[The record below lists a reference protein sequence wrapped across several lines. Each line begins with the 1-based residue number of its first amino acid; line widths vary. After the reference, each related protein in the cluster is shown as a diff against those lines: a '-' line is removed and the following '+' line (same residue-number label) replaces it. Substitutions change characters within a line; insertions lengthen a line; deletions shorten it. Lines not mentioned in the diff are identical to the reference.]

1 MAENSDQD
9 DIFTDILEGRD
20 NESTEEDVNE
30 NREKNSWGIKYTY
43 VIIGIAILAVFL
55 ILLYF
60 YYYSS
65 SAAEKIIPNIID
77 KKNCFTV
84 KEVATPYTPAPKRRV
99 EFSPPAKD
107 YSKDYSR
114 SFRSRDYSRLADSPV
129 AIPRYN
135 SNGHLLGHDVH
146 V

>member
-20 NESTEEDVNE
+20 NESNEEDVNE
-30 NREKNSWGIKYTY
+30 NREKNSWGTKYTY
-43 VIIGIAILAVFL
+43 VIIGIAILAVLL

-65 SAAEKIIPNIID
+65 SVAEKIIPNIID
-77 KKNCFTV
+77 KKNCFAV

-99 EFSPPAKD
+99 EFSPPPRE
-107 YSKDYSR
+107 SSR
-114 SFRSRDYSRLADSPV
+114 SFKNRDYGNLADSPM
-129 AIPRYN
+129 AIPRY
-135 SNGHLLGHDVH
+135 SSSGKLMGHDVSIRD
-146 V
+146 